1 MKRSLLVAV
10 GTLFLAVGCAHQASQ
25 PAAAVKVVVNASPAV
40 ARQFDVAALQRA
52 AELELSRVTLTN
64 PRPIRLTVD
73 IDLDSTDELFTLP
86 HDRLKSGRMIGWKSV
101 FDGTGE
107 AVHGGASQ
115 HSADANRLVAIRN
128 EKSGRP
134 VVVGSYAIVGEM
146 GVKLEWD
153 AIVLLANDPQLSGPQ
168 AQQDSIRSASRFLA
182 DRVMLV
188 DENLRL
194 HEERQH
200 SKP

>member
-25 PAAAVKVVVNASPAV
+25 SGPSVRVVVNASPQV
-40 ARQFDVAALQRA
+40 ARQFDVAALQHMT
-52 AELELSRVTLTN
+52 ELAVSHVTLRN
-64 PRPIRLTVD
+64 PRPIRLTVN

-115 HSADANRLVAIRN
+115 HSADEMRLVTIRN

-146 GVKLEWD
+146 GAKLEWD

-182 DRVMLV
+182 ERVMLV
-188 DENLRL
+188 DERLRL

-200 SKP
+200 SNP